1 MILETDRLLL
11 RPWKESDAEE
21 CYRYAR
27 DPAVGPV
34 TGWPAHQSL
43 EESRRIIRNVLSVP
57 ENYALVWKE
66 TGLPVGSIGLRF
78 APATDLTDRA
88 DECELGFWLGVPYW
102 GRGIMTE
109 AAREI
114 LRHAFMDLGA
124 GTVWCGY
131 YEGNERSRRVQ
142 EKCGFRYQYTITGKD
157 VPLLGERR
165 TEQVSCL
172 TREEWQAGQ
181 DRENLVE
188 RLLEMPYWIV
198 DILPAQVPAGAGG
211 QYFSVEQ
218 YFLKPPRITAI
229 RRKHAEILM
238 RLGYDMAVSFDGGES
253 WEQNPDSE
261 RLARKAEELTGSG
274 FLRALFE
281 PVEMMADLEPEETWM
296 TVYNPCPVM
305 LERLRKLAAEKGL
318 FVWQPQP

>member
-1 MILETDRLLL
+1 M
-11 RPWKESDAEE
+11 
-21 CYRYAR
+21 
-27 DPAVGPV
+27 
-34 TGWPAHQSL
+34 
-43 EESRRIIRNVLSVP
+43 
-57 ENYALVWKE
+57 
-66 TGLPVGSIGLRF
+66 
-78 APATDLTDRA
+78 
-88 DECELGFWLGVPYW
+88 
-102 GRGIMTE
+102 
-109 AAREI
+109 
-114 LRHAFMDLGA
+114 
-124 GTVWCGY
+124 
-131 YEGNERSRRVQ
+131 
-142 EKCGFRYQYTITGKD
+142 
-157 VPLLGERR
+157 
-165 TEQVSCL
+165 
-172 TREEWQAGQ
+172 
-181 DRENLVE
+181 E